1 MIRTESLTGPASP
14 AGLMVILV
22 LAAAAAV
29 AQQASPVE
37 DAIWYN
43 GLQEQLFGDQ
53 QIWSGEGVVS
63 LEAPYRAENAA
74 FVPVTITAGFE
85 QTEERY
91 IDTIWLVVDKNPGPL
106 AGKFSFS
113 PKAGRADLS
122 LRLRINAYS
131 PVRAIARTNDGKLYM
146 SRRFVKA
153 SGGCSAPAGADIDAA
168 MARLGRMKIR
178 ELDGTQETDA
188 RLFQL
193 MVSHPNI
200 NGMQMDQVTRLYPP
214 AHFVKGVSVKYEGE
228 EVFSAET
235 SFAISENPSF
245 RFYLKPDHSGTL
257 TAEVTDTENL
267 TFTETYEVGSQLA
280 EGGT

>member
-1 MIRTESLTGPASP
+1 MNMNGFRGLLAAPLL
-14 AGLMVILV
+14 GLM
-22 LAAAAAV
+22 AAGAL

-37 DAIWYN
+37 DVVWRN
-43 GLQEQLFGDQ
+43 GLQDHYFGGET
-53 QIWSGEGVVS
+53 IWDGEGVIS

-74 FVPVTITAGFE
+74 LVPLTITAGFP
-85 QTEERY
+85 QSEERY
-91 IDTIWLVVDKNPGPL
+91 IDTVWLIIDKNPGPL
-106 AGKFSFS
+106 AGKFHFS

-122 LRLRINAYS
+122 LRVRVDSYT

-146 SRRFVKA
+146 ARQFVKA
-153 SGGCSAPAGADIDAA
+153 SGGCSAPAGSDLDAA

-178 ELDGTQETDA
+178 EIDEPDEASA
-188 RLFQL
+188 RQFQL

-200 NGMQMDQVTRLYPP
+200 NGLQMDQLTRLYMP
-214 AHFVKGVSVKYEGE
+214 AHFVKEIRVKYDGE

-245 RFYLKPDHSGTL
+245 RFYLKPDRPGTL
-257 TAEVTDTENL
+257 TAEVTDTKDL

-280 EGGT
+280 DSGS